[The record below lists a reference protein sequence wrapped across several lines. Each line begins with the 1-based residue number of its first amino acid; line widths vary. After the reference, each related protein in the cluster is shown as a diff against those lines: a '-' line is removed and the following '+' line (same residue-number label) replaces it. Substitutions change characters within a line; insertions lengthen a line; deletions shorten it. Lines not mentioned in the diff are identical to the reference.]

1 MDKFRKE
8 DEFLLRGMSEALE
21 AAFYEVALRIRYADD
36 QCVLL
41 AKLYEP
47 LLCFILYSKAKFDCY
62 SRYFLTSYFCIPLPY
77 NEKDIFF
84 GF

>member
-41 AKLYEP
+41 AKLY
-47 LLCFILYSKAKFDCY
+47 
-62 SRYFLTSYFCIPLPY
+62 
-77 NEKDIFF
+77 
-84 GF
+84 